1 MRPAQR
7 VIDIGL
13 GFAGIAGFL
22 VMWQII
28 GEYRLVGLTW
38 PTLTSVLGT
47 PFDPDPTPPFFRATG
62 ATFLAAGGGLVIGG
76 VFGVGIA
83 VVVHLLP
90 PLRPGVD
97 RMATIINALPGIA
110 LGPILIVTLG
120 ARTTPLALSTIN
132 VFFLIYVAARTGLM
146 AAARVDHDLFSVLGA
161 NKVVRLWRLELPAA
175 IPTIASGSR
184 LALSAAMIGSILGE
198 WFGALH
204 GLGLIIIGAMQNFNI
219 PLLWSAVLLISAASI
234 LLYGLA
240 TLLEASAYRKFL

>member
-1 MRPAQR
+1 MRSTQR
-7 VIDIGL
+7 LIDVGL
-13 GFAGIAGFL
+13 GFAGIAAFL

-28 GEYRLVGLTW
+28 GQYRLVGLTW

-47 PFDPDPTPPFFRATG
+47 LFDPDRTPLFLRATG
-62 ATFLAAGGGLVIGG
+62 ATFLAAGCGLVIGG

-120 ARTTPLALSTIN
+120 ARTTPMALSTIN

-184 LALSAAMIGSILGE
+184 LALSAAMIGAILGE
-198 WFGALH
+198 WFGAPH

-240 TLLEASAYRKFL
+240 TLLEASAYRKFR